1 MIFKLTKLLVTDNTG
16 ARLGICI
23 GLYRGV
29 SKRKGVRLGEI
40 IKISLRDVV
49 PNRKLSKGEI
59 HRALVIRTKE
69 TFKRTSF
76 LNMSMPGSD
85 VILLK
90 KGDLPRGKRIYG
102 PVLAELR
109 SKGFA
114 KVLAIAPLII

>member
-16 ARLGICI
+16 ARLGLCI
-23 GLYRGV
+23 GLFRGV
-29 SKRKGVRLGEI
+29 SKRNGVRLGEI
-40 IKISLRDVV
+40 IKVSLQDVV
-49 PNRKLSKGEI
+49 PNRKLAKGEI

-76 LNMSMPGSD
+76 LSISMPGSD
-85 VILLK
+85 IILLK

-102 PVLAELR
+102 PVLSELR

-114 KVLAIAPLII
+114 KVLAIAPLIV

>member
-1 MIFKLTKLLVTDNTG
+1 MIFKLTKVLITDNTG

-40 IKISLRDVV
+40 IKVSLRNVIA
-49 PNRKLSKGEI
+49 NRKLSKGEI

-69 TFKRTSF
+69 TFKRSSV
-76 LNMSMPGSD
+76 LDISMPGCD

-102 PVLAELR
+102 PVLSELR
-109 SKGFA
+109 SRGFM
-114 KVLAIAPLII
+114 KVLAIAPLIV

>member
-16 ARLGICI
+16 ARLGLCI
-23 GLYRGV
+23 GLFRGV

-40 IKISLRDVV
+40 IKVSLQDVV
-49 PNRKLSKGEI
+49 PNRKLAKGEI

-76 LNMSMPGSD
+76 LSISMPGSD
-85 VILLK
+85 IILLK

-102 PVLAELR
+102 PVLSELR

-114 KVLAIAPLII
+114 KVLAIAPLIV